1 MKLNRFILIAALI
14 AMPITLLAQ
23 VTQKVIVATKDPHNM
38 YWATGQDSSLLFY
51 NKLVPKNKPVAALI
65 ILPGGGETLNDV
77 MKQISLHKLAV
88 EKDILVVLPSIN
100 WGTVKKDEEI
110 KFLNTIFEQLVS
122 DYQIAKDKFILG
134 GFSGG
139 GMLALTYAEQANS
152 GSKTFLKPR
161 AIFGVDPPVD
171 YANLWKQCERDVE
184 RNFSE
189 PAVSEGKWIMNEYRK
204 EFGGSPQEVPEN
216 YVKYSIYSHNQK
228 DGGNAKYL
236 LKTPIRLYTE
246 PGILWQLQNRHR
258 DIYDLNCTDIS
269 AMINLLQSR
278 GNKSAEMIVTHDKGK
293 RLNGQIHP
301 HSWSVMDSKDCL
313 DWILKQLEM

>member
-1 MKLNRFILIAALI
+1 MKLNRFMLIAALI
-14 AMPITLLAQ
+14 AAPVILLAQ
-23 VTQKVIVATKDPHNM
+23 VTQKVIVATQDPYNL
-38 YWATGQDSSLLFY
+38 YWEAGKDSSLLFY

-65 ILPGGGETLNDV
+65 ILAGGGETLDEV
-77 MKQISLHKLAV
+77 MKQINLHALAV
-88 EKDILVVLPSIN
+88 EKDMLVVLPSIN
-100 WGTVKKDEEI
+100 WGTVKKEEEI

-122 DYQIAKDKFILG
+122 EYKIPKDKFLLG

-152 GSKTFLKPR
+152 GTGTFLKRR

-171 YANLWKQCERDVE
+171 YAHLWNHCERDVE

-189 PAVSEGKWIMNEYRK
+189 PAVSEGKSIMAEYRK
-204 EFGGSPQEVPEN
+204 EFGGSPEEVPEN
-216 YVKYSIYSHNQK
+216 YIKYSIYSHNQK

-236 LKTPIRLYTE
+236 LTTPIRLYTE
-246 PGILWQLQNRHR
+246 PGIAWQLQNRHR
-258 DIYDLNCTDIS
+258 DLYDLNCTDIS

-278 GNKSAEMIVTHDKGK
+278 GNKKAEMIVTHDKGR

-301 HSWSVMDSKDCL
+301 HSWSIMDSKDCL